1 MTQRLEGRTQLTGL
15 VFKSSLWECIDTAV
29 RRSYSQLTG
38 LVFKSSLW
46 ECSDTAVRRSDSV
59 DRTGVQIISMG
70 V

>member
-1 MTQRLEGRTQLTGL
+1 MTQRLEGRT
-15 VFKSSLWECIDTAV
+15 
-29 RRSYSQLTG
+29 QLTG

-59 DRTGVQIISMG
+59 DRTGVQIISVG

>member
-1 MTQRLEGRTQLTGL
+1 MTQRLEGHTLSRQDWCSNHLYGSVVTQRLEGRT
-15 VFKSSLWECIDTAV
+15 
-29 RRSYSQLTG
+29 QLTG

-59 DRTGVQIISMG
+59 DRTGVPIILMG